1 MGRGPAAEGM
11 VSESEIR
18 RILVLR
24 SGNLPFASRVIR
36 HLRACFGGAEITM
49 MLPVH
54 HAEFFRGGAR
64 PDHLYLYD
72 KPHDGALTSAWKIV
86 SELRP
91 RRYDL
96 LVILAPDGM
105 SLARLRSEILLSL
118 LLRAKRR
125 VVIGERLELMALS
138 LSGQIAVCAG
148 WAVSLMALA
157 IAIPATRAV
166 LAIYKPS
173 SERLTSRRRP
183 GHRGARRIAIL
194 VPILP
199 DLSHTFVYREVLG
212 MRQNG
217 GAFSLIALERGDP
230 SIIHPEAQ
238 ALLETAI
245 FPPDLSAVRY
255 LLTYLYFLISGPRR
269 LARLI
274 QLYLPGSHGD
284 ALLFL
289 RVEQY
294 QNVCHPMR
302 ALALARLLKRL
313 NITHIHA
320 HGSTYPATRAMAS
333 SVLLDASFSFST
345 FVDFDYGTDFKMLHE
360 KVGLA
365 EFVIT
370 TTHFCVDRLLSLT
383 SEEYKSK
390 IHTVYLSIDPDYG
403 KDVLPPSSDAA
414 TTVLSV
420 SRLVEKKGVEYLLR
434 ACAILKE
441 RGEAFRCLVVGDGPE
456 KETLRAMVKRLRL
469 NGNVELTGPM
479 SNEKVRG
486 LMNQGG
492 ILVAPSIY
500 VGDGERDGIP
510 TVLVEAMACG
520 MAVVS
525 TCVSG
530 IPELVVN
537 EHNGLLVPERDE
549 VALADAMRRLLRDS
563 QLRESLGRRG
573 RQRVLSDFNIRDS
586 SRRLW
591 SLIERAS
598 QS

>member
-1 MGRGPAAEGM
+1 MGRGPAGGELIPKG
-11 VSESEIR
+11 EIR
-18 RILVLR
+18 RILVFR
-24 SGNLPFASRVIR
+24 SGNLPFASQVIR
-36 HLRACFGGAEITM
+36 HLRACFEGAEITM
-49 MLPVH
+49 VLPVH

-64 PDHLYLYD
+64 PDHLCLYD
-72 KPHDGALTSAWKIV
+72 KPHDGALASTWRIV
-86 SELRP
+86 SELRS

-96 LVILAPDGM
+96 LVILAPGGM
-105 SLARLRSEILLSL
+105 TLARLRSEILLSIF
-118 LLRAKRR
+118 LRARRR
-125 VVIGERLELMALS
+125 VVIGERLELIALS
-138 LSGQIAVCAG
+138 LSRQLAVCAD

-157 IAIPATRAV
+157 IAVPATRAI
-166 LAIYKPS
+166 LAIYTPS
-173 SERLTSRRRP
+173 PGSPAPLRRP
-183 GHRGARRIAIL
+183 RRNGAGRIAVL

-217 GAFSLIALERGDP
+217 GAFALIALEKGDP
-230 SIIHPEAQ
+230 SIVHPEAQ
-238 ALLETAI
+238 ALLRTAI
-245 FPPDLSAVRY
+245 FPPDLSAARY
-255 LLTYLYFLISGPRR
+255 LLSYLQFLIRSPRR
-269 LARLI
+269 MARLI

-289 RVEQY
+289 RVDQY

-302 ALALARLLKRL
+302 ALALAKRLKRL

-333 SVLLDASFSFST
+333 SILLDGTFSFST
-345 FVDFDYGTDFKMLHE
+345 FVDFDYETDFKMLHE
-360 KVGLA
+360 KVRLA

-370 TTHFCVDRLLSLT
+370 TTHYCVDRLLSLT
-383 SEEYKSK
+383 SEDYKSK

-403 KDVLPPSSDAA
+403 KDVRPPLADA
-414 TTVLSV
+414 TPTVLSV
-420 SRLVEKKGVEYLLR
+420 SRLVEKKGLAYLLR

-441 RGEAFRCLVVGDGPE
+441 RGEPFRCLIVGDGPE
-456 KETLRAMVKRLRL
+456 RDTLQTMVEQLRL

-479 SNEKVRG
+479 SNESVRG
-486 LMNQGG
+486 LMSPDS

-500 VGDGERDGIP
+500 GSDGERDGIP

-537 EHNGLLVPERDE
+537 EYNGLLVPERDE
-549 VALADAMRRLLRDS
+549 VALAGAMQRLLRDS

-591 SLIERAS
+591 SLIQRAS

>member
-1 MGRGPAAEGM
+1 MESVRAGGDVVPEG
-11 VSESEIR
+11 EIR
-18 RILVLR
+18 RILVFR
-24 SGNLPFASRVIR
+24 SGNLPFASQVIK
-36 HLRACFGGAEITM
+36 HLRARFEGAEITM
-49 MLPVH
+49 VLPVH
-54 HAEFFRGGAR
+54 HVEFFRGGAR
-64 PDHLYLYD
+64 PDHLCLYD
-72 KPHDGALTSAWKIV
+72 TPHDGALASAWKIV
-86 SELRP
+86 SGLRA

-105 SLARLRSEILLSL
+105 SLARLRSEILLSIF
-118 LLRAKRR
+118 LRARRR
-125 VVIGERLELMALS
+125 VVIGERLELIALS
-138 LSGQIAVCAG
+138 LSRQLAVCAD

-157 IAIPATRAV
+157 IAVPATRAI
-166 LAIYKPS
+166 LAIYTPS
-173 SERLTSRRRP
+173 PGSPAPLRRP
-183 GHRGARRIAIL
+183 RRNGAGRIAVL

-217 GAFSLIALERGDP
+217 GAFALIALEKGDP
-230 SIIHPEAQ
+230 SIVHPEAQ
-238 ALLETAI
+238 ALLRTAI
-245 FPPDLSAVRY
+245 FPSDLSAARY
-255 LLTYLYFLISGPRR
+255 LLSYLQFLIRSPRR
-269 LARLI
+269 MARLI
-274 QLYLPGSHGD
+274 QLYLPSSHGD
-284 ALLFL
+284 PLVFL

-302 ALALARLLKRL
+302 ALALAKHLKRL

-333 SVLLDASFSFST
+333 SILLDGTFSFST
-345 FVDFDYGTDFKMLHE
+345 FVDFDYETDFKMLHE
-360 KVGLA
+360 KVRLA

-370 TTHFCVDRLLSLT
+370 TTHYCVDRLLSLT

-403 KDVLPPSSDAA
+403 KDVRLPSSDAA

-420 SRLVEKKGVEYLLR
+420 GRLVEKKGLEYLLR

-441 RGEAFRCLVVGDGPE
+441 RREPFRCLVVGDGPE
-456 KETLRAMVKRLRL
+456 RDTLQTMVEQLRL

-549 VALADAMRRLLRDS
+549 VALADAMQRLLRDS
-563 QLRESLGRRG
+563 KLRESLGRRG
-573 RQRVLSDFNIRDS
+573 QQRVLSDFNVRDS

-591 SLIERAS
+591 SLIQRAS
-598 QS
+598 RL

>member
-1 MGRGPAAEGM
+1 MGR
-11 VSESEIR
+11 VSAGGELVRDGAIR
-18 RILVLR
+18 RILVFR
-24 SGNLPFASRVIR
+24 SGNLPFASRVVR
-36 HLRACFGGAEITM
+36 HLRARFEGAEITM

-64 PDHLYLYD
+64 PDHLCLYD
-72 KPHDGALTSAWKIV
+72 KPHDGALASAWRIV
-86 SELRP
+86 SELRS

-105 SLARLRSEILLSL
+105 SLARLRSEILLSIF
-118 LLRAKRR
+118 LRARRR
-125 VVIGERLELMALS
+125 VVIGERLELTALS
-138 LSGQIAVCAG
+138 LSRQLAVCAD

-157 IAIPATRAV
+157 IAVPATRAV
-166 LAIYKPS
+166 LAIYTPS
-173 SERLTSRRRP
+173 RGTQARLRRR
-183 GHRGARRIAIL
+183 RRSGAGRVAVL

-217 GAFSLIALERGDP
+217 GAFALIALEKGDS

-238 ALLETAI
+238 ALLQTAI
-245 FPPDLSAVRY
+245 FPPDLSTTRY
-255 LLTYLYFLISGPRR
+255 LLSYLQFLIRSPRR
-269 LARLI
+269 MARLI
-274 QLYLPGSHGD
+274 HLYLPSSRGD

-294 QNVCHPMR
+294 QNICHPAR
-302 ALALARLLKRL
+302 ALALAKHLKRL
-313 NITHIHA
+313 KITHIHA
-320 HGSTYPATRAMAS
+320 HGSTYPTTRAMAS

-345 FVDFDYGTDFKMLHE
+345 FVDFDYETDFKMLHE
-360 KVGLA
+360 KVRLA

-403 KDVLPPSSDAA
+403 KDVLPPSPTAA
-414 TTVLSV
+414 TTLLSV
-420 SRLVEKKGVEYLLR
+420 SRLVEKKGLGYLLR

-441 RGEAFRCLVVGDGPE
+441 RGELFRCLVVGDGPE
-456 KETLRAMVKRLRL
+456 RDTLDSMVKRLDL

-479 SNEKVRG
+479 PNEKVRG
-486 LMNQGG
+486 LMNPSG

-537 EHNGLLVPERDE
+537 EHNGLLVPERDD
-549 VALADAMRRLLRDS
+549 VALADAIQRLLRDPR
-563 QLRESLGRRG
+563 LRESLGRRG
-573 RQRVLSDFNIRDS
+573 QQRVRSDFNIRDS
-586 SRRLW
+586 SHRLW
-591 SLIERAS
+591 SLIQRAS